1 MAFLIL
7 SILMNV
13 GIFTAFRLY
22 PRYGIDTFQ
31 AIVINYVVCVI
42 TGIIFVGNV
51 GSFQSITFTEPWLV
65 ISLFLGCVFV
75 GGFYLTAITTQRFSM
90 TVSSVASKIS
100 LAIPVLFALFI
111 FDIES
116 KIFDVWNFLGL
127 FMALAAIYLTSVKSK
142 TGLQTKNVSG
152 LLLLLPVSVFL
163 IGGAIDTTINYTNYM
178 YLTKAE
184 EAIFPVF
191 VFLSA
196 AIFGIILIIFKGYRF
211 RKKNLKGGIMLG
223 IINYFSLYF
232 LVRALSAFNND
243 GAMVYPI
250 LNMGIIMLSA
260 VVSVLFFHEKME
272 RKNKLGL
279 IISFLAIFLISY
291 QELLIIFNF

>member
-1 MAFLIL
+1 MVFLIL
-7 SILMNV
+7 CILMNV
-13 GIFTAFRLY
+13 GIFTVFRLY
-22 PRYGIDTFQ
+22 PRYGIETFQ

-42 TGIIFVGNV
+42 TGVIFVGNTA
-51 GSFQSITFTEPWLV
+51 SFQSISFTAPWMV
-65 ISLFLGCVFV
+65 VSFFLGGVFV

-100 LAIPVLFALFI
+100 MAIPVLFALFI
-111 FDIES
+111 FDIKF
-116 KIFDVWNFLGL
+116 KIFDGWNFLGL
-127 FMALAAIYLTSVKSK
+127 FLALAAIYLTSVKSK
-142 TGLQTKNVSG
+142 TGLLSGKASG
-152 LLLLLPVSVFL
+152 LLILLPVSVFL

-178 YLTKAE
+178 YLTKE
-184 EAIFPVF
+184 DEAIFPVF

-196 AIFGIILIIFKGYRF
+196 AIFGIILISFKGYRI
-211 RKKNLKGGIMLG
+211 RKKNIKGGVMLG

-232 LVRALSAFNND
+232 LVRALSAFKND

-260 VVSVLFFHEKME
+260 LVSVLIFHEKME
-272 RKNKLGL
+272 RRNKLGL
-279 IISFLAIFLISY
+279 IISFVAIFLISY

>member
-1 MAFLIL
+1 VVFLIL
-7 SILMNV
+7 CILMNV
-13 GIFTAFRLY
+13 GIFTVFRLY

-42 TGIIFVGNV
+42 TGVIFIGNTA
-51 GSFQSITFTEPWLV
+51 SFQSISLTAPWMV
-65 ISLFLGCVFV
+65 VSFFLGGVFV

-100 LAIPVLFALFI
+100 MAIPVLFALFI
-111 FDIES
+111 FDIKS
-116 KIFDVWNFLGL
+116 KIFDGWNFLGL
-127 FMALAAIYLTSVKSK
+127 FLALAAIYLTSVKSK
-142 TGLQTKNVSG
+142 TGLLSGKASG
-152 LLLLLPVSVFL
+152 LLILLPVSVFL

-178 YLTKAE
+178 YLTKE
-184 EAIFPVF
+184 DEAIFPVF

-196 AIFGIILIIFKGYRF
+196 AIFGIILISFKGYRI
-211 RKKNLKGGIMLG
+211 RKKNIKGGVMLG

-232 LVRALSAFNND
+232 LVRALSAFKND

-260 VVSVLFFHEKME
+260 LVSVLIFHEKME
-272 RKNKLGL
+272 RRNKLGL
-279 IISFLAIFLISY
+279 IISFVAIFLISY
-291 QELLIIFNF
+291 QELFLIFNF

>member
-42 TGIIFVGNV
+42 TGVIFVGNV
-51 GSFQSITFTEPWLV
+51 TSFQSITFTEPWLV
-65 ISLFLGCVFV
+65 ISLFLGGVFV
-75 GGFYLTAITTQRFSM
+75 VGFYLTAITTQRFSM

-100 LAIPVLFALFI
+100 MAIPVLFALFI

-127 FMALAAIYLTSVKSK
+127 FMALAAIYLTSFKSK
-142 TGLQTKNVSG
+142 TILQTKNVSG
-152 LLLLLPVSVFL
+152 LLFLLPVSVFL

-184 EAIFPVF
+184 
-191 VFLSA
+191 
-196 AIFGIILIIFKGYRF
+196 
-211 RKKNLKGGIMLG
+211 
-223 IINYFSLYF
+223 
-232 LVRALSAFNND
+232 
-243 GAMVYPI
+243 
-250 LNMGIIMLSA
+250 
-260 VVSVLFFHEKME
+260 
-272 RKNKLGL
+272 
-279 IISFLAIFLISY
+279 
-291 QELLIIFNF
+291 

>member
-1 MAFLIL
+1 MVFLIL
-7 SILMNV
+7 CILMNV
-13 GIFTAFRLY
+13 GIFTVFRLY
-22 PRYGIDTFQ
+22 PRYGIETFQ

-42 TGIIFVGNV
+42 TGVIFVGNTA
-51 GSFQSITFTEPWLV
+51 SFQSISFTAPWMV
-65 ISLFLGCVFV
+65 VSFFLGGVFV

-100 LAIPVLFALFI
+100 MAIPVLFALFI
-111 FDIES
+111 FDIKS
-116 KIFDVWNFLGL
+116 KIFDGWNFLGL
-127 FMALAAIYLTSVKSK
+127 FLALAAIYLTSVKSK
-142 TGLQTKNVSG
+142 TGLLSGKASG
-152 LLLLLPVSVFL
+152 LLILLPVSVFL

-178 YLTKAE
+178 YLTKE
-184 EAIFPVF
+184 DEAIFPVF

-196 AIFGIILIIFKGYRF
+196 AIFGIILISFKGYRI
-211 RKKNLKGGIMLG
+211 RKKNIKGGVMLG

-232 LVRALSAFNND
+232 LVRALSAFKND

-260 VVSVLFFHEKME
+260 LVSVLIFHEKME
-272 RKNKLGL
+272 RRNKLGL
-279 IISFLAIFLISY
+279 IISFVAIFLISY

>member
-1 MAFLIL
+1 MVFLIL
-7 SILMNV
+7 CILMNV
-13 GIFTAFRLY
+13 GIFTVFRLY

-42 TGIIFVGNV
+42 TGVIFIGNTA
-51 GSFQSITFTEPWLV
+51 SFQSISLTAPWMV
-65 ISLFLGCVFV
+65 VSFFLGGVFV

-100 LAIPVLFALFI
+100 MAIPVLFALFI
-111 FDIES
+111 FDIKS
-116 KIFDVWNFLGL
+116 KIFDGWNFLGL
-127 FMALAAIYLTSVKSK
+127 FLALAAIYLTSVKSK
-142 TGLQTKNVSG
+142 TGLLSGKASG
-152 LLLLLPVSVFL
+152 LLILLPVSVFL

-178 YLTKAE
+178 YLTKE
-184 EAIFPVF
+184 DEAIFPVF

-196 AIFGIILIIFKGYRF
+196 AIFGIILISFKGYRI
-211 RKKNLKGGIMLG
+211 RKKNIKGGVMLG

-232 LVRALSAFNND
+232 LVRALSAFKND

-260 VVSVLFFHEKME
+260 LVSVLIFHEKME
-272 RKNKLGL
+272 RRNKLGL
-279 IISFLAIFLISY
+279 IISFVAIFLISY
-291 QELLIIFNF
+291 QELFLIFNF

>member
-42 TGIIFVGNV
+42 TGVIFVGNV
-51 GSFQSITFTEPWLV
+51 TSFQSITFTEPWLV
-65 ISLFLGCVFV
+65 ISLFLVGVFV
-75 GGFYLTAITTQRFSM
+75 VGFYLTAITTQRFSM

-100 LAIPVLFALFI
+100 MAIPVLFALFI

-127 FMALAAIYLTSVKSK
+127 FMALAAIYLTSFKSK
-142 TGLQTKNVSG
+142 TILQTKNVSG
-152 LLLLLPVSVFL
+152 LLFLLPVSVFL

-196 AIFGIILIIFKGYRF
+196 AIFGIILISFKGYRF
-211 RKKNLKGGIMLG
+211 RKKNLKGGIILG
-223 IINYFSLYF
+223 VINYFSLYF
-232 LVRALSAFNND
+232 LVRALSAFKND

-260 VVSVLFFHEKME
+260 MVSVLFFHEKME
-272 RKNKLGL
+272 RRNKLGL